1 MRTFITL
8 ALVAGCATLFANGN
22 SDKATAK
29 TRVSIY
35 APITIVKTADLD
47 FGAIVMDGFTGGS
60 VDLSENSGIP
70 TYTDCAA
77 LSGSK
82 ARQPQL
88 AVFHVRFD
96 KDLAWSR
103 SATVATVD
111 GCTYSPVDMS
121 PLTPCVLNGTYDG
134 KDFTDKDGTN
144 KDHFLVG
151 GKLTIPANT
160 FGEKTGTL
168 EVTVA
173 YN

>member
-8 ALVAGCATLFANGN
+8 ALIAGCATLFANGN

-35 APITIVKTADLD
+35 APITIVKSADLD

-60 VDLSENSGIP
+60 VDLSENTGAA
-70 TYTDCAA
+70 TYTNCAA

-88 AVFHVRFD
+88 AMFHVRFD
-96 KDLAWSR
+96 KELAWSR
-103 SATVATVD
+103 SATVHTVD
-111 GCTYSPVDMS
+111 GCTFSPVDFS
-121 PLTPCVLNGTYDG
+121 PLTTCVLNGTVDG
-134 KDFTDKDGTN
+134 KDFNDKPGTD

-160 FGEKTGTL
+160 FGERTGTL